1 MLPDETPCVISG
13 AVYRIQCELC
23 GLDYIGET
31 GRTLFVRLTEHYNY
45 ANNPTA
51 KSYVE
56 KTMATHYATQHNKV
70 APAFKFE
77 VLAREQNTLRRK
89 VKEAYFIRSLKPA
102 LNEKQEM
109 DQIKKFLL

>member
-1 MLPDETPCVISG
+1 
-13 AVYRIQCELC
+13 
-23 GLDYIGET
+23 
-31 GRTLFVRLTEHYNY
+31 
-45 ANNPTA
+45 
-51 KSYVE
+51 
-56 KTMATHYATQHNKV
+56 MATHYATQHNKV
-70 APAFKFE
+70 APAFKVE

>member
-1 MLPDETPCVISG
+1 
-13 AVYRIQCELC
+13 
-23 GLDYIGET
+23 
-31 GRTLFVRLTEHYNY
+31 
-45 ANNPTA
+45 
-51 KSYVE
+51 
-56 KTMATHYATQHNKV
+56 MATHYATQHNKV